1 MRVSEIGINPCVT
14 QKHKHSQNGNT
25 AGDLICGTL
34 IYRDAKPPTP
44 LRELEPE
51 RHAEINAD
59 LTVHCD
65 SLVVLIWLFFVLYVY
80 VQSTVCLL
88 YNPIAC
94 F

>member
-1 MRVSEIGINPCVT
+1 MRK
-14 QKHKHSQNGNT
+14 QKQNGNT

-59 LTVHCD
+59 LTVR
-65 SLVVLIWLFFVLYVY
+65 VL
-80 VQSTVCLL
+80 LL
-88 YNPIAC
+88 PR
-94 F
+94 